1 MRYLLADKGYD
12 ADRLRRSLRDVGAV
26 PAIPWSPQP
35 QAHHPLHSRATVD
48 ATSSRSLSAAHALM
62 AKAAKRAKTDTEML
76 VVAGYRMGTI
86 TSFPLREPV
95 LSSSTT
101 AEIASDSG
109 TMRPIAG
116 TSWPRSWAS
125 AMLAMHCVV
134 GLPNTR

>member
-1 MRYLLADKGYD
+1 MPTGSAARCATSAPSPPSLVAATASAPIRYT
-12 ADRLRRSLRDVGAV
+12 S
-26 PAIPWSPQP
+26 ST
-35 QAHHPLHSRATVD
+35 TVD